1 MAFGVVGW
9 DENNSMVAKND
20 PNYVRWEIR
29 LNAFSAE
36 TG

>member
-9 DENNSMVAKND
+9 DKNYIMVAKND
-20 PNYVRWEIR
+20 PKYVRWQIS
-29 LNAFSAE
+29 LDTYSPD

>member
-9 DENNSMVAKND
+9 DKNYNMVAKND
-20 PNYVRWEIR
+20 PNYVRWQIV
-29 LNAFSAE
+29 LNTFSAE